1 MCYNDQ
7 VKKDS
12 DKLKLEY
19 IRLLHAENAQLHAV
33 LRLLCQL
40 VNDME
45 NNCSFEVFEAEWAE
59 ISLAVARLSLFFNR
73 HQKDLQSLK
82 DSIPKDF
89 DGDEVDET

>member
-40 VNDME
+40 VEDME
-45 NNCSFEVFEAEWAE
+45 NNCSFEVFEAEWAD
-59 ISLAVARLSLFFNR
+59 ISLAVARLSVFFSK
-73 HQKDLQSLK
+73 HQRDLRKLREACASQNL
-82 DSIPKDF
+82 D
-89 DGDEVDET
+89 

>member
-1 MCYNDQ
+1 MCYNNQ
-7 VKKDS
+7 VKDS
-12 DKLKLEY
+12 DRLKMQY

-45 NNCSFEVFEAEWAE
+45 NNCSFEVFETEWAE
-59 ISLAVARLSLFFNR
+59 ISLAVARLSLFFTK

>member
-40 VNDME
+40 VKDME
-45 NNCSFEVFEAEWAE
+45 NNCSFEVFEAEWAD
-59 ISLAVARLSLFFNR
+59 ISLAVARLSVFFSK
-73 HQKDLQSLK
+73 HQLDLRKLREACANQNL
-82 DSIPKDF
+82 D
-89 DGDEVDET
+89 

>member
-1 MCYNDQ
+1 VCYNNQ
-7 VKKDS
+7 VKDS
-12 DKLKLEY
+12 DRLKMQY

-45 NNCSFEVFEAEWAE
+45 NNCSFEVFETEWAE
-59 ISLAVARLSLFFNR
+59 ISLAVARLSLFFSK

>member
-1 MCYNDQ
+1 MCYNNQ
-7 VKKDS
+7 VKDS
-12 DKLKLEY
+12 DRLKMQY

-59 ISLAVARLSLFFNR
+59 ISLAVARLSLFFR
-73 HQKDLQSLK
+73 KHQKDLQSLK
-82 DSIPKDF
+82 DSIPEDF

>member
-1 MCYNDQ
+1 MCYNKQ

-40 VNDME
+40 VQDME
-45 NNCSFEVFEAEWAE
+45 NNCSFEVFEAEWAD
-59 ISLAVARLSLFFNR
+59 ISLAVARLSVFFSR
-73 HQKDLQSLK
+73 HQKDLQKLKEACANQNPSL
-82 DSIPKDF
+82 
-89 DGDEVDET
+89 E